1 MRGEGDLKLE
11 DMKADQLEKFTNIVK
26 NIGRD
31 GMSGLGDYFDKEY
44 QMEEVKPYGAK

>member
-1 MRGEGDLKLE
+1 MSPE
-11 DMKADQLEKFTNIVK
+11 QLEKFTTIVK

-44 QMEEVKPYGAK
+44 QIEEVKPYGAK